1 MSEFEELISK
11 LLEKVPELSRSVI
24 EERINEKKEKVG
36 AGYLTD
42 QGAIFLVA
50 ADLGVSL
57 EQTQNSE
64 VAIKDLYIGAKEVT
78 LESRVLNISPTKQFT
93 KKDGSSFS
101 LRTITVYDNNSTAS
115 VKLWDEKANLPGL
128 EELKPGDLIK
138 IIKAYVKSDLTGAP
152 TINIGSGAT
161 IETSESESDIVS
173 IDSKISDVSEIK
185 DEQKD
190 LIVVG
195 TLGSAMS
202 LLEFTNSKGQPS
214 KALKFRL
221 RGENKNLVNVVLW
234 GKDESIL
241 PKVITQDAKVKLFGV
256 RTKTGMQGLEIHGN
270 DATIINVEGDA
281 EIQPTIVRLL
291 AIEKDQAGNTTGLAI
306 DKSKKL
312 VRITDV
318 TNTIGSFVKDDILE
332 CMPSKIFGNTMQID
346 QDSFVRK
353 IDDKT
358 VPTIAEIRTKIT
370 KVSEGNDYSVEAI
383 VLKAPERKDIQTK
396 NGDNIQLSE
405 MFVEDDSGQVWIK
418 GWRQQ
423 ADLMDSFTLGDI
435 ITILGV
441 NARPGLEGKL
451 DLVLTPYSKI
461 IKKKLIFPKSSCQEY
476 RFFLR

>member
-1 MSEFEELISK
+1 M
-11 LLEKVPELSRSVI
+11 
-24 EERINEKKEKVG
+24 G

-57 EQTQNSE
+57 EQTQNAE

-152 TINIGSGAT
+152 TINIGSGAS
-161 IETSESESDIVS
+161 IETSQSESDIVS
-173 IDSKISDVSEIK
+173 IDSKITDVSEIK
-185 DEQKD
+185 DDQRD
-190 LIVVG
+190 LIVSG

-221 RGENKNLVNVVLW
+221 KGENKNLVNVVLW

-241 PKVITQDAKVKLFGV
+241 PKVIGQDAKVKLFGV

-270 DATIINVEGDA
+270 DATIINVEGDT

-318 TNTIGSFVKDDILE
+318 ANTIGSFAKDDILE
-332 CMPSKIFGNTMQID
+332 CMPSKIFGNTIQID

-353 IDDKT
+353 IDDET
-358 VPTIAEIRTKIT
+358 VPTVAEIRTKIT
-370 KVSEGNDYSVEAI
+370 EVSEGNDYSVEAI

-396 NGDNIQLSE
+396 SGENIQLSE

-423 ADLMDSFTLGDI
+423 ADLMDSYTLGDI

-461 IKKKLIFPKSSCQEY
+461 IKKN
-476 RFFLR
+476 

>member
-1 MSEFEELISK
+1 LSEFEELISK

-185 DEQKD
+185 DDQRD
-190 LIVVG
+190 LIVAG

-221 RGENKNLVNVVLW
+221 RGQNKNLINVVLW

-270 DATIINVEGDA
+270 DATIIDVEGDA
-281 EIQPTIVRLL
+281 EIQPTIVRLVT
-291 AIEKDQAGNTTGLAI
+291 IEKDQAGNTTGLAI

-318 TNTIGSFVKDDILE
+318 ANIIGSFVKDDILE
-332 CMPSKIFGNTMQID
+332 CMPSKIFGNIMQID

-353 IDDKT
+353 IDDKS

-370 KVSEGNDYSVEAI
+370 EVNEGNDYSVEAI

-396 NGDNIQLSE
+396 KGDNIQLSE

-461 IKKKLIFPKSSCQEY
+461 IKKN
-476 RFFLR
+476 

>member
-185 DEQKD
+185 DDQRD

-270 DATIINVEGDA
+270 DATIIDVEGDA

-318 TNTIGSFVKDDILE
+318 ANTIGSFVKDDILE

-358 VPTIAEIRTKIT
+358 VPTVAEIRTKIT
-370 KVSEGNDYSVEAI
+370 EVSEGNDYSVEAI

-461 IKKKLIFPKSSCQEY
+461 IKKN
-476 RFFLR
+476 

>member
-1 MSEFEELISK
+1 LSEFEELISK

-50 ADLGVSL
+50 ADLGVTL
-57 EQTQNSE
+57 EQSQKSE

-128 EELKPGDLIK
+128 DELKPGDLIK

-152 TINIGSGAT
+152 TINIGSGAS

-173 IDSKISDVSEIK
+173 IDSKITDVSEIK
-185 DEQKD
+185 EDQRD
-190 LIVVG
+190 LIVTG

-221 RGENKNLVNVVLW
+221 RGQNKNLVNVVLW

-241 PKVITQDAKVKLFGV
+241 PKIISQDAKVKLFGV

-270 DATIINVEGDA
+270 DATLVDVEGDT
-281 EIQPTIVRLL
+281 EIQPVILRLL
-291 AIEKDQAGNTTGLAI
+291 AVEKDQSGSITGLAI
-306 DKSKKL
+306 DKSKKI

-318 TNTIGSFVKDDILE
+318 TDTIGSFTKDDILE
-332 CMPSKIFGNTMQID
+332 CMPSKIFGNTIQID

-353 IDDKT
+353 IEDDSI
-358 VPTIAEIRTKIT
+358 PTISEIRTKIT
-370 KVSEGNDYSVEAI
+370 DVTEGNDYSVEAI
-383 VLKAPERKDIQTK
+383 VLKAPERKEIQTK
-396 NGDNIQLSE
+396 NGDNVQLSE

-423 ADLMDSFTLGDI
+423 ADLMDNFTLGDI
-435 ITILGV
+435 ITIIGV

-461 IKKKLIFPKSSCQEY
+461 IKKN
-476 RFFLR
+476 

>member
-11 LLEKVPELSRSVI
+11 LLERVPELSRSVI

-50 ADLGVSL
+50 ADLGVTL
-57 EQTQNSE
+57 EQSQSPE

-78 LESRVLNISPTKQFT
+78 LKSRVLNISPTKQFT

-115 VKLWDEKANLPGL
+115 VKLWDEKANLPGI

-152 TINIGSGAT
+152 TINIGSGAS
-161 IETSESESDIVS
+161 IETSQSESDIVL
-173 IDSKISDVSEIK
+173 IDSKITDVSEIK
-185 DEQKD
+185 DDQKD
-190 LIVVG
+190 LIVSG

-202 LLEFTNSKGQPS
+202 LLEFTNSKGKPS

-221 RGENKNLVNVVLW
+221 RGENKNLINVVLW

-270 DATIINVEGDA
+270 DATIIEVEGDT
-281 EIQPTIVRLL
+281 EIQPVILRLL
-291 AIEKDQAGNTTGLAI
+291 AIEKDQSGNTIGLAI

-312 VRITDV
+312 VRITDAA
-318 TNTIGSFVKDDILE
+318 NTIGSFVKDDILE

-346 QDSFVRK
+346 QNSFVRK
-353 IDDKT
+353 IDDKH
-358 VPTIAEIRTKIT
+358 VPTVAEIRTKIIE
-370 KVSEGNDYSVEAI
+370 VSEGNDYSVEAI

-396 NGDNIQLSE
+396 KGDNIQLSE

-451 DLVLTPYSKI
+451 DLVLTSYSKI
-461 IKKKLIFPKSSCQEY
+461 IKKN
-476 RFFLR
+476 

>member
-1 MSEFEELISK
+1 LSEFEELISK

-57 EQTQNSE
+57 EQAQKSE

-128 EELKPGDLIK
+128 ENLKPGDLIK

-152 TINIGSGAT
+152 TINIGSGAS
-161 IETSESESDIVS
+161 IETSQSESDIVS
-173 IDSKISDVSEIK
+173 IDSKITDVSEIS
-185 DEQKD
+185 DDQRD
-190 LIVVG
+190 LIVSG

-241 PKVITQDAKVKLFGV
+241 PKVIGQDAKVKLFGV

-270 DATIINVEGDA
+270 DATLIDVEGDT

-291 AIEKDQAGNTTGLAI
+291 AIEKDQAGNITGLAI

-312 VRITDV
+312 VRITDAA
-318 TNTIGSFVKDDILE
+318 NTIDSFAKDDILE
-332 CMPSKIFGNTMQID
+332 CMPSKIFGNTIQID

-353 IDDKT
+353 IDDET
-358 VPTIAEIRTKIT
+358 VPTVAEIRTKIT
-370 KVSEGNDYSVEAI
+370 EVSEGNDYSVEAI

-396 NGDNIQLSE
+396 SGENIQLSE

-423 ADLMDSFTLGDI
+423 ADLMDSYTLGDI

-461 IKKKLIFPKSSCQEY
+461 IKKN
-476 RFFLR
+476 

>member
-50 ADLGVSL
+50 ADLGVTL
-57 EQTQNSE
+57 EQSQKSE

-128 EELKPGDLIK
+128 DELKPGDLIK

-152 TINIGSGAT
+152 TINIGSGAS

-173 IDSKISDVSEIK
+173 IDSKITDVSEIK
-185 DEQKD
+185 EDQRD
-190 LIVVG
+190 LIVTG

-221 RGENKNLVNVVLW
+221 RGQNKNLINVVLW

-241 PKVITQDAKVKLFGV
+241 PKIISQDAKVKLFGV

-270 DATIINVEGDA
+270 DATLVDVEGDT
-281 EIQPTIVRLL
+281 EIQPVILRLL
-291 AIEKDQAGNTTGLAI
+291 AVEKDQSGSITGLAI
-306 DKSKKL
+306 DKSKKI

-318 TNTIGSFVKDDILE
+318 TDTIGSFTKDDILE
-332 CMPSKIFGNTMQID
+332 CMPSKIFGNTIQID

-353 IDDKT
+353 IEDDSI
-358 VPTIAEIRTKIT
+358 PTISEIRTKIT
-370 KVSEGNDYSVEAI
+370 DVTEGNDYSVEAI
-383 VLKAPERKDIQTK
+383 VLKAPERKEIQTK
-396 NGDNIQLSE
+396 NGDNVQLSE

-423 ADLMDSFTLGDI
+423 ADLMDNFTLGDI
-435 ITILGV
+435 ITIIGV

-461 IKKKLIFPKSSCQEY
+461 IKKN
-476 RFFLR
+476 

>member
-185 DEQKD
+185 DDQRD
-190 LIVVG
+190 LIVAG

-270 DATIINVEGDA
+270 DATIIDVEGDA

-318 TNTIGSFVKDDILE
+318 ANTIGSFVKDDILE

-370 KVSEGNDYSVEAI
+370 EVSEGNDYSVEAI

-461 IKKKLIFPKSSCQEY
+461 IKKN
-476 RFFLR
+476 

>member
-1 MSEFEELISK
+1 LSEFEELISK
-11 LLEKVPELSRSVI
+11 LLERVPELSRSVI
-24 EERINEKKEKVG
+24 EERIKEKKEKVG

-50 ADLGVSL
+50 ADLGVTL
-57 EQTQNSE
+57 EQSQNPE

-78 LESRVLNISPTKQFT
+78 LESRVLNISPAKQFT

-115 VKLWDEKANLPGL
+115 VKLWDEKANLPGI

-152 TINIGSGAT
+152 TINIGSGAS
-161 IETSESESDIVS
+161 IETSQSESDIVL
-173 IDSKISDVSEIK
+173 IDSKITDVSEIK
-185 DEQKD
+185 DDQRD
-190 LIVVG
+190 LIISG

-202 LLEFTNSKGQPS
+202 LLEFTNSKGKPS

-270 DATIINVEGDA
+270 DATIIEVEGDA
-281 EIQPTIVRLL
+281 EIQPVIVRLL
-291 AIEKDQAGNTTGLAI
+291 AIEKDQSGNTTGLAI
-306 DKSKKL
+306 DKSKRL

-318 TNTIGSFVKDDILE
+318 ANTIGGFGKDDILE

-353 IDDKT
+353 IDDET
-358 VPTIAEIRTKIT
+358 VPTVTEIRTKIIE
-370 KVSEGNDYSVEAI
+370 VSEGNDYSIEAI

-396 NGDNIQLSE
+396 KGDNIQLSE

-423 ADLMDSFTLGDI
+423 ADLMDNFTLGDI

-461 IKKKLIFPKSSCQEY
+461 IKKN
-476 RFFLR
+476 

>member
-50 ADLGVSL
+50 ADLGVIL
-57 EQTQNSE
+57 EQSQKSE

-115 VKLWDEKANLPGL
+115 VKLWDEKANLPGI

-152 TINIGSGAT
+152 TINIGSGAS
-161 IETSESESDIVS
+161 IETSQSESDIAS
-173 IDSKISDVSEIK
+173 IDSKIIDISDAKEDQRDIIVS
-185 DEQKD
+185 
-190 LIVVG
+190 G

-221 RGENKNLVNVVLW
+221 KGKNKNLINVVLW

-241 PKVITQDAKVKLFGV
+241 PNMITQDAKVKLFGV

-270 DATIINVEGDA
+270 DATIIDVEGDT
-281 EIQPTIVRLL
+281 EIQPVIVRLL
-291 AIEKDQAGNTTGLAI
+291 AIEKDQSGNTTGLAI
-306 DKSKKL
+306 DKSKNL

-318 TNTIGSFVKDDILE
+318 ANTIGSFVKDDILE

-346 QDSFVRK
+346 QNSFVRK
-353 IDDKT
+353 IDDKH
-358 VPTIAEIRTKIT
+358 VPTVAEIRTKIIE
-370 KVSEGNDYSVEAI
+370 VSEGNDYSVEAI

-396 NGDNIQLSE
+396 KGDNIQLSE

-423 ADLMDSFTLGDI
+423 ADLMDNFTLGDI

-461 IKKKLIFPKSSCQEY
+461 IKKN
-476 RFFLR
+476 

>member
-57 EQTQNSE
+57 EQAQKSE

-128 EELKPGDLIK
+128 ENLKPGDLIK

-152 TINIGSGAT
+152 TINIGSGAS
-161 IETSESESDIVS
+161 IETSQSESDIVS
-173 IDSKISDVSEIK
+173 IDSKITDVSEIS
-185 DEQKD
+185 DDQRD
-190 LIVVG
+190 LIVSG

-241 PKVITQDAKVKLFGV
+241 PKVIGQDAKVKLFGV

-270 DATIINVEGDA
+270 DATLIDVEGDT

-291 AIEKDQAGNTTGLAI
+291 AIEKDQAGNITGLAI

-312 VRITDV
+312 VRITDAA
-318 TNTIGSFVKDDILE
+318 NTIDSFAKDDILE
-332 CMPSKIFGNTMQID
+332 CMPSKIFGNTIQID

-353 IDDKT
+353 IDDET
-358 VPTIAEIRTKIT
+358 VPTVAEIRTKIT
-370 KVSEGNDYSVEAI
+370 EVSEGNDYSVEAI

-396 NGDNIQLSE
+396 SGENIQLSE

-423 ADLMDSFTLGDI
+423 ADLMDSYT
-435 ITILGV
+435 
-441 NARPGLEGKL
+441 
-451 DLVLTPYSKI
+451 
-461 IKKKLIFPKSSCQEY
+461 
-476 RFFLR
+476 

>member
-185 DEQKD
+185 DDQRD
-190 LIVVG
+190 LIVTG

-270 DATIINVEGDA
+270 DATIIDVEGDA

-318 TNTIGSFVKDDILE
+318 ANTIGSFVKDDILE

-353 IDDKT
+353 IDDNT
-358 VPTIAEIRTKIT
+358 VPTVAEIRTKIT
-370 KVSEGNDYSVEAI
+370 EVSEGNDYSVEAI

-461 IKKKLIFPKSSCQEY
+461 IKKN
-476 RFFLR
+476 

>member
-11 LLEKVPELSRSVI
+11 LLEKVPELSRSII

-50 ADLGVSL
+50 ADLGVTL
-57 EQTQNSE
+57 EQSQKSE

-128 EELKPGDLIK
+128 DELKPGDLIK

-152 TINIGSGAT
+152 TINIGSGAS

-173 IDSKISDVSEIK
+173 IDSKITDVSEVK
-185 DEQKD
+185 EDQRD
-190 LIVVG
+190 LIVTG

-221 RGENKNLVNVVLW
+221 RGQNKNLVNVVLW

-241 PKVITQDAKVKLFGV
+241 PKIISQDAKVKLFGV

-270 DATIINVEGDA
+270 DATLVDVEGDT
-281 EIQPTIVRLL
+281 EIQPVILRLL
-291 AIEKDQAGNTTGLAI
+291 AVEKDQSGSITGLAI
-306 DKSKKL
+306 DKSKKI

-318 TNTIGSFVKDDILE
+318 TDTIGSFTKDDILE
-332 CMPSKIFGNTMQID
+332 CMPSKIFGNTIQID

-353 IDDKT
+353 IEDDSI
-358 VPTIAEIRTKIT
+358 PTISEIRTKIT
-370 KVSEGNDYSVEAI
+370 DVTEGNDYSVEAI
-383 VLKAPERKDIQTK
+383 VLKAPERKEIQTK
-396 NGDNIQLSE
+396 NGDNVQLSE

-423 ADLMDSFTLGDI
+423 ADLMDNFTLGDI
-435 ITILGV
+435 ITIIGV

-461 IKKKLIFPKSSCQEY
+461 IKKN
-476 RFFLR
+476 

>member
-1 MSEFEELISK
+1 LSEFEELISK

-50 ADLGVSL
+50 ADLGVTL
-57 EQTQNSE
+57 EQSQKSE

-128 EELKPGDLIK
+128 DELKPGDLIK

-152 TINIGSGAT
+152 TINIGSGAS

-173 IDSKISDVSEIK
+173 IDSKITDVSEVK
-185 DEQKD
+185 EDQRD
-190 LIVVG
+190 LIVTG

-221 RGENKNLVNVVLW
+221 RGQNKNLVNVVLW

-241 PKVITQDAKVKLFGV
+241 PKIISQDAKVKLFGV

-270 DATIINVEGDA
+270 DATLVDVEGDT
-281 EIQPTIVRLL
+281 EIQPVILRLL
-291 AIEKDQAGNTTGLAI
+291 AVEKDQSGSVTGLAI
-306 DKSKKL
+306 DKSKKI

-318 TNTIGSFVKDDILE
+318 ADTIGSFTKDDILE
-332 CMPSKIFGNTMQID
+332 CMPSKIFGNTIQID

-353 IDDKT
+353 IEDDSI
-358 VPTIAEIRTKIT
+358 PTISEIRTKIT
-370 KVSEGNDYSVEAI
+370 DVTEGNDYSVEAI
-383 VLKAPERKDIQTK
+383 VLKAPERKEIQTK
-396 NGDNIQLSE
+396 NGDNVQLSE

-423 ADLMDSFTLGDI
+423 ADLMDNFTLGDI
-435 ITILGV
+435 ITIIGV

-461 IKKKLIFPKSSCQEY
+461 IKKN
-476 RFFLR
+476 

>member
-50 ADLGVSL
+50 ADLGVTL
-57 EQTQNSE
+57 EQSQKSE

-128 EELKPGDLIK
+128 DELKPGDLIK

-152 TINIGSGAT
+152 TINIGSGAS

-173 IDSKISDVSEIK
+173 IDSKITDVSEVK
-185 DEQKD
+185 EDQRD
-190 LIVVG
+190 LIVTG

-221 RGENKNLVNVVLW
+221 RGQNKNLVNVVLW

-241 PKVITQDAKVKLFGV
+241 PKIISQDAKVKLFGV

-270 DATIINVEGDA
+270 DATLVDVEGDT
-281 EIQPTIVRLL
+281 EIQPVILRLL
-291 AIEKDQAGNTTGLAI
+291 AVEKDQSGSITGLAI
-306 DKSKKL
+306 DKSKKI
-312 VRITDV
+312 VRITDIV
-318 TNTIGSFVKDDILE
+318 DTIGSFTKDDILE
-332 CMPSKIFGNTMQID
+332 CMPSKIFGNTIQID

-353 IDDKT
+353 IEDDSI
-358 VPTIAEIRTKIT
+358 PTISEIRTKIT
-370 KVSEGNDYSVEAI
+370 DVTEGNDYSVEAI
-383 VLKAPERKDIQTK
+383 VLKAPERKEIQTK
-396 NGDNIQLSE
+396 NGDNVQLSE

-423 ADLMDSFTLGDI
+423 ADLMDNFTLGDI
-435 ITILGV
+435 ITIIGV

-461 IKKKLIFPKSSCQEY
+461 IKKN
-476 RFFLR
+476 

>member
-57 EQTQNSE
+57 EQTQNAE

-152 TINIGSGAT
+152 TINIGSGAS
-161 IETSESESDIVS
+161 IETSQSESDIVS
-173 IDSKISDVSEIK
+173 IDSKITDVSEIK
-185 DEQKD
+185 DDQRD
-190 LIVVG
+190 LIVSG

-221 RGENKNLVNVVLW
+221 KGENKNLVNVVLW

-241 PKVITQDAKVKLFGV
+241 PKVIGQDAKVKLFGV

-270 DATIINVEGDA
+270 DATIINVEGDT

-306 DKSKKL
+306 DKSRKL
-312 VRITDV
+312 VRITDAA
-318 TNTIGSFVKDDILE
+318 NTIGSFAKDDILE
-332 CMPSKIFGNTMQID
+332 CMPSKIFGNTIQID

-353 IDDKT
+353 IDDET
-358 VPTIAEIRTKIT
+358 VPTVAEIRTKIT
-370 KVSEGNDYSVEAI
+370 EVSEGNDYSVEAI

-396 NGDNIQLSE
+396 SGENIQLSE

-423 ADLMDSFTLGDI
+423 ADLMDSYTLGDI

-451 DLVLTPYSKI
+451 DLVLTPYSKK
-461 IKKKLIFPKSSCQEY
+461 IKKN
-476 RFFLR
+476 

>member
-1 MSEFEELISK
+1 LSEFEELISK

-24 EERINEKKEKVG
+24 EERINEKKDKVG

-57 EQTQNSE
+57 EQSQKTE
-64 VAIKDLYIGAKEVT
+64 VELKDLYIGAKEVT
-78 LESRVLNISPTKQFT
+78 LQSRVLNISPTKQFT

-115 VKLWDEKANLPGL
+115 VKLWDEKANLPGID
-128 EELKPGDLIK
+128 ELKPGDLIK

-152 TINIGSGAT
+152 TINIGSGAS
-161 IETSESESDIVS
+161 IETSDSQSDIIS
-173 IDSKISDVSEIK
+173 IDSKISDVGGIK
-185 DEQKD
+185 EDQKD
-190 LIVVG
+190 LIVSG
-195 TLGSAMS
+195 TLGSSVNVM
-202 LLEFTNSKGQPS
+202 EFTNSKGQPS
-214 KALKFRL
+214 KALKFKL
-221 RGENKNLVNVVLW
+221 RGQNNNLVNVVLW

-241 PKVITQDAKVKLFGV
+241 PKMIGHDAKVKLFGV
-256 RTKTGMQGLEIHGN
+256 RTKIGMQGLEIHGN
-270 DATIINVEGDA
+270 DATILGVEGDT
-281 EIQPTIVRLL
+281 EIQPVVLRLL
-291 AIEKDQAGNTTGLAI
+291 TTEKNQSGTITGLAI
-306 DKSKKL
+306 DKSSKL
-312 VRITDV
+312 IKITDV
-318 TNTIGSFVKDDILE
+318 SDTITNFVKDDILE

-353 IDDKT
+353 IDDKS
-358 VPTIAEIRTKIT
+358 VPTTSELRTKISDI
-370 KVSEGNDYSVEAI
+370 SEGNDFSVEAI

-396 NGDNIQLSE
+396 SGENIQLSE

-423 ADLMDSFTLGDI
+423 ADLMDNFTLGDI

-451 DLVLTPYSKI
+451 DLVLTSYSKI
-461 IKKKLIFPKSSCQEY
+461 IKKN
-476 RFFLR
+476 

>member
-1 MSEFEELISK
+1 MSEFEELITK

-57 EQTQNSE
+57 EQAQKSE

-128 EELKPGDLIK
+128 EDLKPGDLIK

-152 TINIGSGAT
+152 TINIGSGAS
-161 IETSESESDIVS
+161 IETSQSESDIVS
-173 IDSKISDVSEIK
+173 IDSKITDVSEIS
-185 DEQKD
+185 DDQRD
-190 LIVVG
+190 LIVSG

-241 PKVITQDAKVKLFGV
+241 PKVIGQDAKVKLFGV

-270 DATIINVEGDA
+270 DATVIDVEGDT

-291 AIEKDQAGNTTGLAI
+291 AIEKDQAGNITGLAI

-312 VRITDV
+312 VRITDAA
-318 TNTIGSFVKDDILE
+318 NTIGSFAKDDILE
-332 CMPSKIFGNTMQID
+332 CMPSKIFGNTIQID

-353 IDDKT
+353 IDDET
-358 VPTIAEIRTKIT
+358 VPTVAEIRTKIT
-370 KVSEGNDYSVEAI
+370 EVSEGNDYSIEAI

-396 NGDNIQLSE
+396 SGENIQLSE

-423 ADLMDSFTLGDI
+423 ADLMDSYTLGDI

-451 DLVLTPYSKI
+451 DLVLSPYSKI
-461 IKKKLIFPKSSCQEY
+461 IKKN
-476 RFFLR
+476 

>member
-24 EERINEKKEKVG
+24 EERINEKKEIVG

-57 EQTQNSE
+57 EQTQNAE

-152 TINIGSGAT
+152 TINIGSGAS
-161 IETSESESDIVS
+161 IETSQSESDIVS
-173 IDSKISDVSEIK
+173 IDSKITDVSEIK
-185 DEQKD
+185 DDQRD
-190 LIVVG
+190 LIVSG

-221 RGENKNLVNVVLW
+221 KGENKNLVNVVLW

-241 PKVITQDAKVKLFGV
+241 PKVIGQDAKVKLFGV

-270 DATIINVEGDA
+270 DATIINVEGDT

-306 DKSKKL
+306 DKSRKL
-312 VRITDV
+312 VRITDAA
-318 TNTIGSFVKDDILE
+318 NTIGSFAKDDILE
-332 CMPSKIFGNTMQID
+332 CMPSKIFGNTIQID

-353 IDDKT
+353 IDDET
-358 VPTIAEIRTKIT
+358 VPTVAEIRTKIT
-370 KVSEGNDYSVEAI
+370 EVSEGNDYSVEAI

-396 NGDNIQLSE
+396 SGENIQLSE

-423 ADLMDSFTLGDI
+423 ADLMDSYTLGDI

-461 IKKKLIFPKSSCQEY
+461 IKKN
-476 RFFLR
+476 

>member
-57 EQTQNSE
+57 EQTQNAE

-152 TINIGSGAT
+152 TINIGSGAS
-161 IETSESESDIVS
+161 IETSQSESDIVS
-173 IDSKISDVSEIK
+173 IDSKITDVSEIK
-185 DEQKD
+185 DDQRD
-190 LIVVG
+190 LIVSG

-221 RGENKNLVNVVLW
+221 KGENKNLVNVVLW

-241 PKVITQDAKVKLFGV
+241 PKVIGQDAKVKLFGV

-270 DATIINVEGDA
+270 DATIINVEGDT

-318 TNTIGSFVKDDILE
+318 ANTIGSFAKDDILE
-332 CMPSKIFGNTMQID
+332 CMPSKIFGNTIQID

-353 IDDKT
+353 IDDET
-358 VPTIAEIRTKIT
+358 VPTVAEIRTKIT
-370 KVSEGNDYSVEAI
+370 EVSEGNDYSVEAI

-396 NGDNIQLSE
+396 SGENIQLSE

-423 ADLMDSFTLGDI
+423 GDLMDTYTLGDI

-461 IKKKLIFPKSSCQEY
+461 IKKN
-476 RFFLR
+476 

>member
-11 LLEKVPELSRSVI
+11 LLGKVPELSRSVI

-50 ADLGVSL
+50 ADLGVIL
-57 EQTQNSE
+57 EQSQKSE

-115 VKLWDEKANLPGL
+115 VKLWDEKANLPGV
-128 EELKPGDLIK
+128 EELKPGDLIR

-152 TINIGSGAT
+152 TINIGSGAS
-161 IETSESESDIVS
+161 IETSQSESDIAS
-173 IDSKISDVSEIK
+173 IDSKIIDISDAKEDQRDIIVS
-185 DEQKD
+185 
-190 LIVVG
+190 G

-221 RGENKNLVNVVLW
+221 KGKNKNLINVVLW

-241 PKVITQDAKVKLFGV
+241 PNMITQDAKVKLFGV

-270 DATIINVEGDA
+270 DATIIDVEGDT
-281 EIQPTIVRLL
+281 EIQPVIVRLL
-291 AIEKDQAGNTTGLAI
+291 AIEKDQSGNTTGLAI

-318 TNTIGSFVKDDILE
+318 ANTIGSFVKDDILE

-346 QDSFVRK
+346 QNSFVRK
-353 IDDKT
+353 IDDKH
-358 VPTIAEIRTKIT
+358 VPTVAEIRTKIIE
-370 KVSEGNDYSVEAI
+370 VSEGNDYSVEAI

-396 NGDNIQLSE
+396 KGDNIQLSE

-423 ADLMDSFTLGDI
+423 ADLMDNFTLGDI

-461 IKKKLIFPKSSCQEY
+461 IKKN
-476 RFFLR
+476 

>member
-50 ADLGVSL
+50 ADLGVTL
-57 EQTQNSE
+57 EQSQKAE

-115 VKLWDEKANLPGL
+115 VKLWDEKANLPGI

-152 TINIGSGAT
+152 TINIGSGAS
-161 IETSESESDIVS
+161 IETSQSESDIAS
-173 IDSKISDVSEIK
+173 IDSKIIDIGDTKEDQRDIIVS
-185 DEQKD
+185 
-190 LIVVG
+190 G

-221 RGENKNLVNVVLW
+221 KGKNKNLINVVLW

-270 DATIINVEGDA
+270 DATIIDVEGDT
-281 EIQPTIVRLL
+281 EIQPVIVRLL
-291 AIEKDQAGNTTGLAI
+291 AIEKDQSGNTTGLAI

-318 TNTIGSFVKDDILE
+318 ANTIGSFVKDDILE

-346 QDSFVRK
+346 QNSFVRK
-353 IDDKT
+353 IDDKH
-358 VPTIAEIRTKIT
+358 VPTVAEIRTKIIQ
-370 KVSEGNDYSVEAI
+370 VSEGNDYSVEAI

-396 NGDNIQLSE
+396 KGDNIQLSE

-461 IKKKLIFPKSSCQEY
+461 IKKN
-476 RFFLR
+476 

>member
-50 ADLGVSL
+50 ADLGVTL
-57 EQTQNSE
+57 EQSQKAE

-115 VKLWDEKANLPGL
+115 VKLWDEKANLPGI
-128 EELKPGDLIK
+128 EELRPGDLIK

-152 TINIGSGAT
+152 TINIGSGAS
-161 IETSESESDIVS
+161 IETSQSESDIAS
-173 IDSKISDVSEIK
+173 IDSKIIDISDTKEDQRDIIVS
-185 DEQKD
+185 
-190 LIVVG
+190 G

-221 RGENKNLVNVVLW
+221 KGKNKNLINVVLW

-270 DATIINVEGDA
+270 DATIIDVEGDT
-281 EIQPTIVRLL
+281 EIQPVIVRLL
-291 AIEKDQAGNTTGLAI
+291 AIEKDQSGNTTGLAI

-318 TNTIGSFVKDDILE
+318 ANTIGSFVKDDILE

-346 QDSFVRK
+346 QNSFVRK
-353 IDDKT
+353 IDDKH
-358 VPTIAEIRTKIT
+358 VPTVAEIRTKIIE
-370 KVSEGNDYSVEAI
+370 VSEGNDYSVEAI

-396 NGDNIQLSE
+396 KGDNIQLSE

-423 ADLMDSFTLGDI
+423 ADLMDNFTLGDI

-461 IKKKLIFPKSSCQEY
+461 IKKN
-476 RFFLR
+476 

>member
-152 TINIGSGAT
+152 TINIGSGST

-185 DEQKD
+185 DDQRD
-190 LIVVG
+190 LIIAG

-202 LLEFTNSKGQPS
+202 LLEFTNSKGKPS

-221 RGENKNLVNVVLW
+221 RGANKNLVNVVLW

-241 PKVITQDAKVKLFGV
+241 PKVINQDAKVKLFGV

-270 DATIINVEGDA
+270 DATIIDVEGNA

-291 AIEKDQAGNTTGLAI
+291 AIEKDQSGNTIGLAI

-318 TNTIGSFVKDDILE
+318 ANTIGSFVKDDILE

-370 KVSEGNDYSVEAI
+370 EVKEGNDYSVEAI

-396 NGDNIQLSE
+396 SGDSIQLSE

-461 IKKKLIFPKSSCQEY
+461 IKKN
-476 RFFLR
+476 

>member
-1 MSEFEELISK
+1 M
-11 LLEKVPELSRSVI
+11 EKVPELSRSVI

-50 ADLGVSL
+50 ADLGVTL
-57 EQTQNSE
+57 EQSHSPE

-78 LESRVLNISPTKQFT
+78 LKSRVLNISPTKQFT

-115 VKLWDEKANLPGL
+115 VKLWDEKANLPGI

-152 TINIGSGAT
+152 TINIGSGAS
-161 IETSESESDIVS
+161 IETSQSVSDIVS
-173 IDSKISDVSEIK
+173 IDSKISDVSEVRE
-185 DEQKD
+185 DQRD
-190 LIVVG
+190 LIISG

-214 KALKFRL
+214 KALKFRI
-221 RGENKNLVNVVLW
+221 RGKNKNLINVVLW

-241 PKVITQDAKVKLFGV
+241 PKVITQDAKIKLFGV

-270 DATIINVEGDA
+270 DATLIDVEGDT
-281 EIQPTIVRLL
+281 EIQPVIVRLL
-291 AIEKDQAGNTTGLAI
+291 AIEKDQSGNTTGLAI

-318 TNTIGSFVKDDILE
+318 ANTIDNFVKDDVLE

-353 IDDKT
+353 IEDEN
-358 VPTIAEIRTKIT
+358 VPTVAEIRTKI
-370 KVSEGNDYSVEAI
+370 VEISEGNDYSVEAI

-396 NGDNIQLSE
+396 KGDNIQLSE

-451 DLVLTPYSKI
+451 DLVLTSYSKI
-461 IKKKLIFPKSSCQEY
+461 IKKN
-476 RFFLR
+476 

>member
-57 EQTQNSE
+57 EQAQKSE

-128 EELKPGDLIK
+128 ENLKPGDLIK

-152 TINIGSGAT
+152 TINIGSGAS
-161 IETSESESDIVS
+161 IETSQSESDIVS
-173 IDSKISDVSEIK
+173 IDSKITDVSEIS
-185 DEQKD
+185 DEQRD
-190 LIVVG
+190 LIVSG

-241 PKVITQDAKVKLFGV
+241 PKVIGQDAKVKLFGV

-270 DATIINVEGDA
+270 DATLIDVEGDT

-291 AIEKDQAGNTTGLAI
+291 AIEKDQTGNITGLAI
-306 DKSKKL
+306 DKLKKL
-312 VRITDV
+312 VRITDAA
-318 TNTIGSFVKDDILE
+318 NTIGSFAKDDILE
-332 CMPSKIFGNTMQID
+332 CMPSKIFGNTIQID

-353 IDDKT
+353 IDDET

-370 KVSEGNDYSVEAI
+370 EVSEGNDYSIEAI

-396 NGDNIQLSE
+396 SGENIQLSE

-423 ADLMDSFTLGDI
+423 ADLMDSYTLGDI

-461 IKKKLIFPKSSCQEY
+461 IKKN
-476 RFFLR
+476 

>member
-57 EQTQNSE
+57 EQTQNAE

-152 TINIGSGAT
+152 TINIGSGAS
-161 IETSESESDIVS
+161 IETSQSESDIVS
-173 IDSKISDVSEIK
+173 IDSKITDVSEIK
-185 DEQKD
+185 DDQRD
-190 LIVVG
+190 LIVSG

-221 RGENKNLVNVVLW
+221 KGENKNLVNVVLW

-241 PKVITQDAKVKLFGV
+241 PKVIGQDAKVKLFGV

-270 DATIINVEGDA
+270 DATIINVEGDT

-318 TNTIGSFVKDDILE
+318 ANTIGTFAKDDILE
-332 CMPSKIFGNTMQID
+332 CMPSKIFGNTIQID

-353 IDDKT
+353 IDDET
-358 VPTIAEIRTKIT
+358 VPTVAEIRTKIT
-370 KVSEGNDYSVEAI
+370 EVSEGNDYSVEAI

-396 NGDNIQLSE
+396 SGENIQLSE

-423 ADLMDSFTLGDI
+423 ADLMDSYTLGDI

-461 IKKKLIFPKSSCQEY
+461 IKKN
-476 RFFLR
+476 

>member
-50 ADLGVSL
+50 ADLGVTL
-57 EQTQNSE
+57 EQSQKSE

-128 EELKPGDLIK
+128 DELKPGDLIK

-152 TINIGSGAT
+152 TINIGSGAS

-173 IDSKISDVSEIK
+173 IDSKITDVSEIK
-185 DEQKD
+185 EDQRD
-190 LIVVG
+190 LIVTG

-221 RGENKNLVNVVLW
+221 RGQNKNLVNVVLW

-241 PKVITQDAKVKLFGV
+241 PKIISQDAKVKLFGV

-270 DATIINVEGDA
+270 DATLVDVEGDT
-281 EIQPTIVRLL
+281 EIQPVILRLL
-291 AIEKDQAGNTTGLAI
+291 AVEKDQSGSVTGLAI
-306 DKSKKL
+306 DKSKKI
-312 VRITDV
+312 VRITDI
-318 TNTIGSFVKDDILE
+318 TDTIGSFTKDDILE
-332 CMPSKIFGNTMQID
+332 CMPSKIFGNTIQID

-353 IDDKT
+353 IEDNSI
-358 VPTIAEIRTKIT
+358 PTISEIRTKIT
-370 KVSEGNDYSVEAI
+370 DVTEGNDYSVEAI
-383 VLKAPERKDIQTK
+383 VLKAPERKEIQTK
-396 NGDNIQLSE
+396 NGDNVQLSE

-423 ADLMDSFTLGDI
+423 ADLMDNFTLGDI
-435 ITILGV
+435 ITIIGV

-461 IKKKLIFPKSSCQEY
+461 IKKN
-476 RFFLR
+476 

>member
-57 EQTQNSE
+57 EQTQNAE

-152 TINIGSGAT
+152 TINIGSGAS
-161 IETSESESDIVS
+161 IETSQSESDIVS
-173 IDSKISDVSEIK
+173 IDSKITDVSEIK
-185 DEQKD
+185 DDQRD
-190 LIVVG
+190 LIVSG

-221 RGENKNLVNVVLW
+221 KGENKNLVNVVLW

-241 PKVITQDAKVKLFGV
+241 PKVIGQDAKVKLFGV

-270 DATIINVEGDA
+270 DATIINVEGDT

-318 TNTIGSFVKDDILE
+318 ANTIGSFAKDDNLE
-332 CMPSKIFGNTMQID
+332 CMPSKIFGNTIQID

-353 IDDKT
+353 IDDET
-358 VPTIAEIRTKIT
+358 VPTVAEIRTKIT
-370 KVSEGNDYSVEAI
+370 EVSEGNDYSVEAI

-396 NGDNIQLSE
+396 SGENIQLSE

-423 ADLMDSFTLGDI
+423 ADLMDTYTLGDI

-461 IKKKLIFPKSSCQEY
+461 IKKN
-476 RFFLR
+476 